1 MSVLDFF
8 RRTIYLGYYIKQLDK
23 MMFRKFYEYVRKQE
37 KRSAVSIYFDILVC
51 VYRYNIGIMDYF
63 IFKFFIKD
71 DEERSTW
78 AGTGFM
84 YEYHKKMNSL
94 ETRFVLSDK
103 IEFYKAYKQF
113 VLHRTCTIEDLE
125 KNNLNAKEV
134 LTNPKGK
141 IVLKDSLGQCGWDV
155 EVRNLKDFSI
165 KELIAYMKDRG
176 SNLVEEF
183 IDQHIELA
191 KISNSGLNTIRL
203 ITQLNNEG
211 EVDIL
216 GARLRLSVDNIVDN
230 LASGNIAAS
239 IDVESGIVNGIGVY
253 SDITKADVELHPV
266 SGEEI
271 IGFQVPYWTETIDLA
286 KRAALHRPENRSIGW
301 DVAITELGPEL
312 IEGNHNWC
320 KILWQLPVKKGMKKY
335 LYKYM

>member
-23 MMFRKFYEYVRKQE
+23 KMFRKFSVYVRKL
-37 KRSAVSIYFDILVC
+37 KRRSTFSIYSDIIIC
-51 VYRYNIGIMDYF
+51 VFRFNIGIMDYF
-63 IFKFFIKD
+63 IFKFYNKD

-84 YEYHKKMNSL
+84 YEFHKKMNSL
-94 ETRFVLSDK
+94 KTRYVLSDK
-103 IEFYKAYKQF
+103 IEFYKAYLPF
-113 VLHRTCTIEDLE
+113 VIHKTCTIEDLE

-134 LTNPKGK
+134 LNNPKGK
-141 IVLKDSLGQCGWDV
+141 IVIKDALGQCGWDV
-155 EVRNLKDFSI
+155 EVINLKDFTI
-165 KELIAYMKDRG
+165 EELIAYMKERD
-176 SNLVEEF
+176 SNLAEEF

-191 KISNSGLNTIRL
+191 NISNSGLNTIRI
-203 ITQLNNEG
+203 ITQLNNAG

-216 GARLRLSVDNIVDN
+216 GARLRLSVNNIVDN

-239 IDVESGIVNGIGVY
+239 IDEESGIVNGIGVY
-253 SDITKADVELHPV
+253 SDITKADVELHPI
-266 SGEEI
+266 SGETI
-271 IGFQVPYWTETIDLA
+271 IGFQVPFWTETIDLA

-301 DVAITELGPEL
+301 DVAITDLGPEL

-320 KILWQLPVKKGMKKY
+320 KILWQLPVKKGMKEY
-335 LYKYM
+335 LYKYL